1 MKRYLKKVL
10 ILIIFALMICLLK
23 SNVSFGYFANNKEA
37 FDALKKYEFKSENSM
52 YTGEKLYA
60 MGSGVM
66 RWFLRPEITI
76 ENNDVLNLDN
86 DIITAKKV
94 GSSKVKLSVE
104 CNGETLYKEYNIN
117 VKELK
122 SNNDKLD
129 SNVNDVVAITGDTD
143 AVTKI
148 QLANSELWSTDKA
161 TFKVKKKKAGNVAK
175 FVYSS
180 VYQNRYDAIDSNR
193 VAQIFKKDGSLT
205 IKNTSFKKEKNV
217 KAKDVSEWGYISNKG
232 KYFEYEIGKDK
243 KLSTVK
249 IFEGVNKFLSNTV
262 LVGNNK
268 TYSRMGV
275 KICDFEAVATDD
287 MNANYYGL
295 LLDKKGNLYYYEA
308 KLENGK
314 EYYQAGPNDKVTYKV
329 KKIKSKVEAI
339 LNGLTYKT
347 KSGKVEQAKTGNKW
361 LDSDD
366 EIINKKILWL
376 TAGNRVELKN
386 NNAYLNDKKI
396 LSKVESISNADGTDL
411 KSALLVRKDGSIW
424 RLDLGGKAKLSKIRS
439 GKMSQKKISKPTKVK
454 AKKQGKNKA
463 KVTWKKVEG
472 ATGYTVYVSN
482 SKNGKY
488 KKVGTS
494 NGTSFK
500 AKGLKKGKYYYKV
513 VANYSDSQFDSVKS
527 AASNKLK
534 I

>member
-1 MKRYLKKVL
+1 MKNYLKKVL
-10 ILIIFALMICLLK
+10 TLIIFALMICLLK
-23 SNVSFGYFANNKEA
+23 SNTSFGYYDNNKEA
-37 FDALKKYEFKSENSM
+37 FEALKKYEFKSENSM
-52 YTGEKLYA
+52 YVGEKLYA

-66 RWFLRPEITI
+66 KWFFEPEITVGNSDILAI
-76 ENNDVLNLDN
+76 ENDTIV
-86 DIITAKKV
+86 AKKV
-94 GSSKVKLSVE
+94 GSSKVTFKVE

-122 SNNDKLD
+122 SNNDKLE
-129 SNVNDVVAITGDTD
+129 SNVNDVVAISGDTD

-161 TFKVKKKKAGNVAK
+161 TFKIKKKKAGNVAR
-175 FVYSS
+175 FVYTS
-180 VYQNRYDAIDSNR
+180 VYENRYDSIDSSR
-193 VAQIFKKDGSLT
+193 VSQIFKKDGSLT
-205 IKNTSFKKEKNV
+205 IKNASSKDKNV
-217 KAKDVSEWGYISNKG
+217 KAKDVSDWGYISNNG

-243 KLSTVK
+243 KLSTVE
-249 IFEGVNKFLSNTV
+249 IFGGVKKFLSNTI

-268 TYSRMGV
+268 TYNRMGV
-275 KICDFEAVATDD
+275 KLCDFEAVATDNI
-287 MNANYYGL
+287 NANYYGL

-308 KLENGK
+308 KFENGK

-329 KKIKSKVEAI
+329 KKVKSKVKTI
-339 LNGLTYKT
+339 LEGLTYKT
-347 KSGKVEQAKTGNKW
+347 KAGKVEQYKTGNKW
-361 LDSDD
+361 IDSDD
-366 EIINKKILWL
+366 EIISKKILWL
-376 TAGNRVELKN
+376 TAGNRLELKN

-396 LSKVESISNADGTDL
+396 LSKVENIANADGTNL

-424 RLDLGGKAKLSKIRS
+424 RLDLGGKAKLSKVRS
-439 GKMSQKKISKPTKVK
+439 GKMSEKKISKPTKVK
-454 AKKQGKNKA
+454 AKKQGKNNA

-472 ATGYTVYVSN
+472 ATGYTIYVSN

-488 KKVGTS
+488 KQVGTS

-500 AKGLKKGKYYYKV
+500 VKGLKKGKYFYKI